1 MYWYFDEIYLVTFLN
16 SIVTLS
22 KMQIKRIRED
32 ILNNPDHGLDLSL
45 KPKDIV
51 KLPVRERQEYFSL
64 SRSLEE
70 SWTGSYANK
79 FKDHDP
85 KPVPDKVRV
94 ITHYYLGSHSI
105 GQSDLYV
112 FPVEKTMRFKDF
124 HPFNIYGEKRLG
136 GKKIGS
142 LARLSTLVMLVEDS
156 LAELEYTMEHP
167 FMSNELEDMLAH
179 IGITEAMPL
188 KQYLETMIG
197 YANSRG
203 FEFKMPTQT
212 QQPYHGRQLL
222 FSQGSLY

>member
-1 MYWYFDEIYLVTFLN
+1 
-16 SIVTLS
+16 
-22 KMQIKRIRED
+22 MQIKRIMED
-32 ILNNPDHGLDLSL
+32 IIYRDDHGLDLSL

-51 KLPVRERQEYFSL
+51 KLSIRERQRYFSL

-70 SWTGSYANK
+70 SWTCSYGSEPKNQ
-79 FKDHDP
+79 DP
-85 KPVPDKVRV
+85 KPMPDNVKVK
-94 ITHYYLGSHSI
+94 THYCLGASNI
-105 GQSDLYV
+105 GQSDLYI
-112 FPVEKTMRFKDF
+112 FPLNKTMRFKDF

-188 KQYLETMIG
+188 KQYLETMIQ
-197 YANSRG
+197 YANSKG
-203 FEFKMPTQT
+203 FEFEMPTQS
-212 QQPYHGRQLL
+212 QKPYHGRPLL
-222 FSQGSLY
+222 YHQTDKILMRSINQKAE